1 MALRLPWRRTADKS
15 LTAAAV
21 NVMEDGPAV
30 MQARAG
36 EDAWQREAWRHY
48 DGCGELRFATGWL
61 ANVISLADMYAAEV
75 DPMSGTATERSDD
88 PRVQAAVSTILGGP
102 AKRPQAQKTIALNW
116 QVGGESWIVIRPR
129 GRGLPDQWI
138 TLSSREIEERS
149 GSFSYVDPFNG
160 KKVKLTSRDKLIRHW
175 NPHPAQQVHADSA
188 VRAAL
193 PDLREIELTSQN
205 IAARLVSRLASN
217 GILFLPAEMEFPRGD
232 GDPPGP
238 AGVMEWLAK
247 AGEASMQDV
256 GQAGSQMP
264 LVMMPPGELIEKIMK
279 LDLFTEMSKE
289 VLELRQA
296 ALERLVTALDMPSEI
311 VRGMGDSNHW
321 SAWQIE
327 EAAYKVHVAPVL
339 DRLGESLTEQYL
351 TPVLATMG
359 VERPE
364 RFMIAF
370 DTTEIVTRPNRTTEL
385 ITLWDN
391 RLISDE
397 YMRAEAG
404 VPETAKP
411 TEDERTRRMLEN
423 LVAGAPTLLADP
435 SVQDALGVELDIVP
449 AGSVPVEEITESAPA
464 DNVRAL
470 PQRPEQAEEDE
481 VSDALVAAAELI
493 VFDAFSRAG
502 GRLLTRAYRGQFQST
517 PKHELHT
524 VIPVGA
530 EKSYREL
537 LEGSFQFVE
546 PVAMAHGLNIDSLT
560 SALHDYCR
568 FQLSFGEPHKRE
580 TLIRYLAGV
589 RRG

>member
-1 MALRLPWRRTADKS
+1 MALRLPWRRTADRS

-30 MQARAG
+30 MKARAG

-48 DGCGELRFATGWL
+48 DICGELRFATGWL

-75 DPMSGTATERSDD
+75 DPVSGTATERSDD
-88 PRVQAAVSTILGGP
+88 PRVQAVVATILGGP

-129 GRGLPDQWI
+129 GRGMPDQWI
-138 TLSSREIEERS
+138 TLSSREVEERS
-149 GSFSYVDPFNG
+149 GSFSYVDPFLG
-160 KKVKLTSRDKLIRHW
+160 TKVKLTSRDKLIRHW

-193 PDLREIELTSQN
+193 PDLHEIELTSQN

-238 AGVMEWLAK
+238 AGVMAWLAK

-264 LVMMPPGELIEKIMK
+264 LVMMPPGELIDKIMK
-279 LDLFTEMSKE
+279 LDLASELSKE
-289 VLELRQA
+289 ILELRQD
-296 ALERLVTALDMPSEI
+296 ALKRLVTALDMPSEI
-311 VRGMGDSNHW
+311 VEGMGDSNHW

-327 EAAYKVHVAPVL
+327 EAAYKVHVAPAL
-339 DRLGESLTEQYL
+339 DRLGESLTEQYMHP
-351 TPVLATMG
+351 TLAAMG

-385 ITLWDN
+385 IQLWDN

-397 YMRAEAG
+397 YMRGEAG
-404 VPETAKP
+404 VPESAKP
-411 TEDERTRRMLEN
+411 TEDERVRRMLES
-423 LVAGAPTLLADP
+423 LVTGAPTLLADA
-435 SVQDALGVELDIVP
+435 SVQDALGVDLDIVP
-449 AGSVPVEEITESAPA
+449 AGAVPVEEIETTPAP

-470 PQRPEQAEEDE
+470 PERAPQGDEDE

-524 VIPVGA
+524 AVPLDDRNP
-530 EKSYREL
+530 YEL

-546 PVAMAHGLNIDSLT
+546 PVARAHGLDPTVLKGE
-560 SALHDYCR
+560 LREYCR
-568 FQLSFGEPHKRE
+568 SMISYGQVHDRNVLM
-580 TLIRYLAGV
+580 RYLRV
-589 RRG
+589 VPRG